1 MKFILIFVL
10 VIAALGAM
18 VAWNRRGQSNIG
30 RESGDTMHTARRKAE
45 DAGGGMARTMTC
57 RLDQRAMNK
66 AVQPAWPR
74 PIRTSVRHRRGD
86 S

>member
-30 RESGDTMHTARRKAE
+30 RVG
-45 DAGGGMARTMTC
+45 
-57 RLDQRAMNK
+57 
-66 AVQPAWPR
+66 
-74 PIRTSVRHRRGD
+74 
-86 S
+86 

>member
-45 DAGGGMARTMTC
+45 DAGGGT
-57 RLDQRAMNK
+57 
-66 AVQPAWPR
+66 R
-74 PIRTSVRHRRGD
+74 PGQ
-86 S
+86 